1 MIIMYYP
8 EPMARLIE
16 ELRKLPGIGPRS
28 AQRLAF
34 HILDASR
41 EEVARLTQAITEA
54 REKVRHCSVCGN
66 LAVSD
71 PCSLCSSSGR
81 DRSVICVVQ
90 EPRDVVALEKTREFK
105 GLYHVLGGAISPME
119 GIGPA
124 ELRVKELVQRLQS
137 GEVKEV
143 ILATDLNV
151 EGEVTATYLAR
162 LLKPLGVKATRL
174 AHGLPV
180 GGDLE
185 YADEVTL
192 AKALEGRREL

>member
-1 MIIMYYP
+1 
-8 EPMARLIE
+8 
-16 ELRKLPGIGPRS
+16 
-28 AQRLAF
+28 
-34 HILDASR
+34 
-41 EEVARLTQAITEA
+41 
-54 REKVRHCSVCGN
+54 VRHCSVCGN

-162 LLKPLGVKATRL
+162 LLKPLGVKVTRL

-185 YADEVTL
+185 YADEETL
-192 AKALEGRREL
+192 ANALEGRREL